1 MAAAV
6 VAPNNAPSPHS
17 SAASSPQ
24 SHTSHLPQHT
34 NAPLY
39 TQEEV
44 VRFVQAALAA
54 AYRDQSVHANARPSS
69 NVQSLQEDRIMKPRV
84 HMYETLGAKRMMITT
99 LELPGLQ
106 KDDVHITARPNG
118 ELIISGERRPQ
129 HLHYLQNIRGE
140 NDHNRSREESGEE
153 SGRTVFNE
161 LKFGKFQR
169 SIRLPAGTDP
179 STITASMDDG
189 MLTIT
194 WPLPPCT
201 RTSINHD
208 VVTTNDAQMNEGL
221 VKLSSDRVP
230 LSRDAA
236 VTSFA

>member
-1 MAAAV
+1 MAAAM
-6 VAPNNAPSPHS
+6 VAPNNAPSSHS

-54 AYRDQSVHANARPSS
+54 AYRDQSVHANARPS
-69 NVQSLQEDRIMKPRV
+69 NVHSLQEDRIMKPRV
-84 HMYETLGAKRMMITT
+84 HMYETVGAKRMMITT

-106 KDDVHITARPNG
+106 KDDVHITAKPNG

-129 HLHYLQNIRGE
+129 HLLYLQNIRGE
-140 NDHNRSREESGEE
+140 NDHDRSHEESGEE

-169 SIRLPAGTDP
+169 SIRVPAGTDP

-194 WPLPPCT
+194 WPLPSCT
-201 RTSINHD
+201 STTINHD
-208 VVTTNDAQMNEGL
+208 VTTNDAQMNEVRASL
-221 VKLSSDRVP
+221 
-230 LSRDAA
+230 
-236 VTSFA
+236 

>member
-54 AYRDQSVHANARPSS
+54 AYRDQSVHANARPS

-84 HMYETLGAKRMMITT
+84 HMYETLDAKRMMITT

-106 KDDVHITARPNG
+106 KDDVHITAKPNG
-118 ELIISGERRPQ
+118 ELVISGERRPQ
-129 HLHYLQNIRGE
+129 HLLYLQNIRGE
-140 NDHNRSREESGEE
+140 NDRNRNREESGEE
-153 SGRTVFNE
+153 SGRTEENGRTVFNE

-194 WPLPPCT
+194 WPLPSCT
-201 RTSINHD
+201 RSSINHD
-208 VVTTNDAQMNEGL
+208 VATNDAQMNEVRASL
-221 VKLSSDRVP
+221 
-230 LSRDAA
+230 
-236 VTSFA
+236 